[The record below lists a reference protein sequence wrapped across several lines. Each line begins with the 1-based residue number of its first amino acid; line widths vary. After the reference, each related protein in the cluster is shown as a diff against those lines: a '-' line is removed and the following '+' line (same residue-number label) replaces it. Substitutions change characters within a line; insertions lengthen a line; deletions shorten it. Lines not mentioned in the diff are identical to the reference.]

1 LEEVGEEVIMG
12 ADYIYTYVDTGS
24 DLATFIH
31 DIRFFVNNTSDEVIE
46 KLMHIIYDDNYDYED
61 DNPRVILFNLVEA
74 FEEVCNYANDIA
86 FLKVKDSAVVFTG
99 GFSWGDSPTDSFD
112 IVMSVKE
119 ITIEMSNYNG

>member
-1 LEEVGEEVIMG
+1 MEEVGEEVIMG

>member
-1 LEEVGEEVIMG
+1 MG

>member
-12 ADYIYTYVDTGS
+12 AEYIYTYVDTGS

-31 DIRFFVNNTSDEVIE
+31 DIRFFINNTSDEVIE
-46 KLMHIIYDDNYDYED
+46 KLMHIIYDEEYGEGC
-61 DNPRVILFNLVEA
+61 DNPRTILFNLIEN
-74 FEEVCNYANDIA
+74 FEETCNYANDIA

-112 IVMSVKE
+112 TIMSVKE

>member
-1 LEEVGEEVIMG
+1 LEETWKEVIMG

-24 DLATFIH
+24 NLATFIH
-31 DIRFFVNNTSDEVIE
+31 DISFFINNTSDEVIH
-46 KLMHIIYDDNYDYED
+46 KLMSNLYDVDYEA

-86 FLKVKDSAVVFTG
+86 FLKVKDSAVIFTG

-112 IVMSVKE
+112 IVMSIKE
-119 ITIEMSNYNG
+119 ISIEMERVNA

>member
-1 LEEVGEEVIMG
+1 MG

-24 DLATFIH
+24 NLATFIH
-31 DIRFFVNNTSDEVIE
+31 DISFFINNTSDEVIH
-46 KLMHIIYDDNYDYED
+46 KLMSNLYDVDYEA

-86 FLKVKDSAVVFTG
+86 FLKVKDSAVIFTG

-112 IVMSVKE
+112 IVMSIKE
-119 ITIEMSNYNG
+119 ISIEMERVNA